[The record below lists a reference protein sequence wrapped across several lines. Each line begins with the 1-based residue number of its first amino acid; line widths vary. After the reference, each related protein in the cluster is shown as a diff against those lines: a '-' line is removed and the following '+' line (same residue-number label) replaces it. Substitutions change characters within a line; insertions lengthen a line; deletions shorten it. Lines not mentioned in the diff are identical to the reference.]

1 MHAFRS
7 MRYPVHYHVTR
18 PARFAR
24 VQLAARL
31 VAFIALGVVGVSFGA
46 VFVFLYLG
54 LPAFTAAR
62 LGERDRDVPRI
73 VHALSWI
80 AAISAWTGLV
90 IDHVP
95 TDPTDGTI
103 ELAVTPTANP
113 TAGSAIARV
122 ITGIPSALV
131 LALLGFIG
139 SFVWLWAALSVLF
152 VERVGEHAF
161 AYLVGLQ
168 RWSIRLLAYQAS
180 LVDEYPPFSFAD
192 AEPAVPAATA
202 LR

>member
-1 MHAFRS
+1 

-18 PARFAR
+18 PARFGRA
-24 VQLAARL
+24 QLAARL
-31 VAFIALGVVGVSFGA
+31 VAFLALGVVGISFGA
-46 VFVFLYLG
+46 VFVFLYLA

-62 LGERDRDVPRI
+62 LGERDADVPRV

-80 AAISAWTGLV
+80 AMISAWTGLV
-90 IDHVP
+90 IDHIP
-95 TDPTDGTI
+95 ARPEDDAI
-103 ELAVTPTANP
+103 DLAITPTAHP
-113 TAGSAIARV
+113 TAGSALARV
-122 ITGIPSALV
+122 ITGLPSALA
-131 LALLGFIG
+131 LAFLGFVG
-139 SFVWLWAALSVLF
+139 AFVWLWAALTVLIR
-152 VERVGEHAF
+152 ERVGEHAF

-192 AEPAVPAATA
+192 DEPAVPAATA